1 MNNTLWVIII
11 VLLVASI
18 GGAYWYRTALEEP
31 ARLPQEPTG
40 SALEL
45 IERIERIKLDTAF
58 FKDRRFLDLIP
69 FEPPSLDIP
78 RGNFRPFAVGEAR
91 LSDGQNRASR

>member
-1 MNNTLWVIII
+1 MKNTLWIII
-11 VLLVASI
+11 MALLVAAI

-58 FKDRRFLDLIP
+58 FKDRRFVELTP

-78 RGNFRPFAVGEAR
+78 RGNSHPFAVGEAR
-91 LSDGQNRASR
+91 LPDGQARSAR